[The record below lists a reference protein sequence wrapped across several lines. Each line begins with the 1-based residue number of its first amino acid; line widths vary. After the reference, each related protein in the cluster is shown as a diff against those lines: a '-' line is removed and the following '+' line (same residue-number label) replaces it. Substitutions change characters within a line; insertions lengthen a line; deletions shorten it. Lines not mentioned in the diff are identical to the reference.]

1 MSQEAVSRRGL
12 LGTSIKSAAELVG
25 PNLPLL
31 KQLSGKRLPVVYCTD
46 GTDELA
52 DALELACLYAQP
64 DIELRGVILDTA
76 VGSAGFRT
84 VHQLNYLTGRSVL
97 ALGGLQTKLR
107 NETDRA
113 LDQPAETQQGVSF
126 LLSELE
132 SNKEKVAVVVA
143 GAGRDLAVAQLRNP
157 RLLQTRC
164 RAVYAHLSEASDP
177 HAHTSLL
184 RAGLPLYRLA
194 EARLRLGEVL
204 GGASEPLVKLCHG
217 LWRKETGDPLAYL
230 QTPLAPDE
238 KAALL
243 HTERSL
249 RGGGLLPHG
258 PAAAELLARL
268 PLLRTA

>member
-1 MSQEAVSRRGL
+1 MSQEPVSRRGL

-31 KQLSGKRLPVVYCTD
+31 KQLSGKRLPVIYCTD

-64 DIELRGVILDTA
+64 ELELRGVILDTA
-76 VGSAGFRT
+76 LGSAGFRT

-97 ALGGLQTKLR
+97 ALTGLQSKLR
-107 NETDRA
+107 TETDRA

-132 SNKEKVAVVVA
+132 SNKEKPALVVA
-143 GAGRDLAVAQLRNP
+143 GAGRDLAVAQLRHP

-164 RAVYAHLSEASDP
+164 RAIYAHLSEASDP
-177 HAHTSLL
+177 HAYASLL

-194 EARLRLGEVL
+194 ETRLRLGEL
-204 GGASEPLVKLCHG
+204 LTSAPEPLVKLCHG

-230 QTPLAPDE
+230 STPLLPEE
-238 KAALL
+238 KTALL
-243 HTERSL
+243 HTERTL

-258 PAAAELLARL
+258 PAVTELLARL
-268 PLLRTA
+268 PLLRAV